1 MEVCPVRL
9 DRTGRR
15 PIVFSFVGTVK
26 NKLAEMRRG
35 KKGFTL
41 VELLVVISIIGVLAT
56 LVLLQLGQARSRSR
70 DTKRIADMNQLRSA
84 VELYFE
90 DNNGSY
96 PAVVFGSGAED
107 LSDYIVRTPCD
118 PLRACVD
125 DSLQGYGYAVST
137 TRRSFM
143 IWAYL
148 ENSAAGALNG
158 DADIDGSAAGTV
170 ITSGVNGAGAGADNE
185 LCDAVDNCI
194 YDLGTLFD

>member
-1 MEVCPVRL
+1 
-9 DRTGRR
+9 
-15 PIVFSFVGTVK
+15 
-26 NKLAEMRRG
+26 MRRG

-41 VELLVVISIIGVLAT
+41 VELLVVIAIIGVLAT

-70 DTKRIADMNQLRSA
+70 DTKRIADMNQIRSA

-90 DNNGSY
+90 DNNGTY
-96 PAVVFGSGAED
+96 PTEIFGTGLGVAD

-118 PLRACVD
+118 PLRGCVAITEF
-125 DSLQGYGYAVST
+125 GYGYAVSDT
-137 TRRSFM
+137 GRSFQ

-158 DADIDGSAAGTV
+158 DADIDGGTGGGV
-170 ITSGVNGAGAGADNE
+170 IDTGVDGGGNGANNE
-185 LCDAVDNCI
+185 LCDAVGDCI